1 MLLPVHGLRL
11 FSAYLKGLD
20 IVIVSLKTEYGTTS
34 VIMAEAEIQ
43 SERVDDIAL
52 LIKQQ

>member
-1 MLLPVHGLRL
+1 MVSFYLLNNLS
-11 FSAYLKGLD
+11 FDNKST
-20 IVIVSLKTEYGTTS
+20 LKTEYGTTS